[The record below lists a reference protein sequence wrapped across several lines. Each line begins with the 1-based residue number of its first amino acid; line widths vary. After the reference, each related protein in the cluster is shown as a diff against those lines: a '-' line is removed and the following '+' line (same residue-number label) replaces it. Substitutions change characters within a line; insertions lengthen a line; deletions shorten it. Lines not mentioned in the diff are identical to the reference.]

1 MYIQYKKVIHMKV
14 SQSGCLIK
22 RSEGIKK
29 SYNLALHTIKVAFKK
44 MFFHIELTFIEL
56 DFKQKSYRG
65 EKTIYK
71 HKRPL

>member
-1 MYIQYKKVIHMKV
+1 MKV
-14 SQSGCLIK
+14 SQGGCLIK

-29 SYNLALHTIKVAFKK
+29 SCYLALHTLKVAFKI
-44 MFFHIELTFIEL
+44 MLFHIELTFIEL
-56 DFKQKSYRG
+56 DFKQKSYQG